1 MPPESLA
8 MIAVSD
14 IKSDRRE
21 RALAALAEKP
31 DGVVEAIAGKA
42 EVTPAEILEI
52 LPQGAAVIAGKD
64 EFMDI
69 WSEMTAWGTVLFI
82 VHTDDIVLEAE
93 GSLPAGSEGHGW
105 FNIHGDSPIGGH
117 IRKDNCA
124 SVTFVDR
131 AFHGR
136 RSCSVWFMNDK
147 GSAMFKVFVRRDG
160 NRELIGDQLQ
170 KFEALRDRYA
180 GA

>member
-1 MPPESLA
+1 M
-8 MIAVSD
+8 MNAVFD
-14 IKSDRRE
+14 IKPDRRQ

-31 DGVVEAIAGKA
+31 DGVVEAIASQA
-42 EVTPAEILEI
+42 EVTPAEILQI
-52 LPQGAAVIAGKD
+52 LPQGAAVIASK
-64 EFMDI
+64 EHFIDI
-69 WSEMTAWGTVLFI
+69 WSEMTGWGKVLFI
-82 VHTDDIVLEAE
+82 VHTNDIVLEAE

-124 SVTFVDR
+124 SVIFVDR

-147 GSAMFKVFVRRDG
+147 GSAMFKVFVRRDES
-160 NRELIGDQLQ
+160 RELIGEQLG
-170 KFEALRDRYA
+170 KFEALRDGYA

>member
-1 MPPESLA
+1 M
-8 MIAVSD
+8 MNAVSD
-14 IKSDRRE
+14 ITPDRRE
-21 RALAALAEKP
+21 RASAALAEKP
-31 DGVVEAIAGKA
+31 DGVVEAIAAKA
-42 EVTPAEILEI
+42 DVTPAEILEI
-52 LPQGAAVIAGKD
+52 LPKGAAVIAGK
-64 EFMDI
+64 EHFLDI
-69 WSEMTAWGTVLFI
+69 WAEMTGWGEVLFI

-93 GSLPAGSEGHGW
+93 GSLPGGSEAHGW

-136 RSCSVWFMNDK
+136 RSCSVWFMNEK
-147 GSAMFKVFVRRDG
+147 GSAMFKVFVRRDE
-160 NRELIGDQLQ
+160 NRELIAEQLV

-180 GA
+180 AL

>member
-1 MPPESLA
+1 MNA
-8 MIAVSD
+8 DSD
-14 IKSDRRE
+14 VKPDRRE

-31 DGVVEAIAGKA
+31 DGVVEAIAAKA

-52 LPQGAAVIAGKD
+52 LPRGAAVIVGKD
-64 EFMDI
+64 HFLDI
-69 WSEMTAWGTVLFI
+69 WSEMGTWGEILFI
-82 VHTDDIVLEAE
+82 VHTEDIVLEAG
-93 GSLPAGSEGHGW
+93 GSLPAGSEAHGW

-147 GSAMFKVFVRRDG
+147 GSAMFKVFVRRDE
-160 NRELIGDQLQ
+160 NRELIAEQLN
-170 KFEALRDRYA
+170 KFEALRDRYVPA
-180 GA
+180 